1 MDTIRYD
8 GHAYLAINKCVNFEE
23 ELCFEQGKCMWRKH
37 RSVYQDYMKYVR
49 NDIVKSFNF
58 KILRYAQH
66 VQEMH
71 ELDKYL
77 PPPPMK
83 GESAMANSWA
93 LRNEEFTTGDI
104 RLSIRDGLPKS
115 MRDELDDH
123 PEDYRSL
130 TYEDWCDLL
139 STIEVKHE
147 KKGSRSYQ
155 EDSLCQGSFSI

>member
-1 MDTIRYD
+1 
-8 GHAYLAINKCVNFEE
+8 
-23 ELCFEQGKCMWRKH
+23 
-37 RSVYQDYMKYVR
+37 
-49 NDIVKSFNF
+49 
-58 KILRYAQH
+58 
-66 VQEMH
+66 MH

-83 GESAMANSWA
+83 GESAMSDSWA

-104 RLSIRDGLPKS
+104 QLSIRDGLPKS

-147 KKGSRSYQ
+147 KKGQQVISRR
-155 EDSLCQGSFSI
+155 